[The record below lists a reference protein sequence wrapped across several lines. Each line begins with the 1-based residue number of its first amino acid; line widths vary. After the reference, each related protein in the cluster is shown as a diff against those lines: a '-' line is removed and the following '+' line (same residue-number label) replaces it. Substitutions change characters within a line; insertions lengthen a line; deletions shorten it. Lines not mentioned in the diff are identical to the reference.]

1 LQPYVI
7 RQGDYLAKLAYKFGF
22 DADKVWNDPA
32 NAQLRQR
39 GQLSQD
45 PNMLYPTDMLYIP
58 YPIVPPVMQS
68 LTTGTTNTFTSDPPT
83 VPVTIQFSDSVLA
96 SQAYTVQELE
106 ELSGLTTDANGTAT
120 FSVPVTLEAVTISF
134 TDSGELFS
142 YNLGCLDPI
151 DKLSGIYQRLQN
163 LGFIDVDIDFDGS
176 NLELIRTALRAFSAT
191 QPGAPPA
198 PAEASTPANSSD
210 DNASP
215 PTVPD
220 PPADG
225 SVDNPSQSPQ
235 QSASPPGN
243 SPPPAAT
250 SADLVASP
258 DAGSTPPA
266 DDAGLSDAGTLDS
279 NLSDLLLAA
288 HGS

>member
-58 YPIVPPVMQS
+58 DPIVPPVMQS

-83 VPVTIQFSDSVLA
+83 MPVTIQFSDPALA

-120 FSVPVTLEAVTISF
+120 FSVPVTLETVTISF

-142 YNLGCLDPI
+142 YNLGCLDPV

-163 LGFIDVDIDFDGS
+163 LGYIDVDIDFDGS

-198 PAEASTPANSSD
+198 PAEASTPAYDS
-210 DNASP
+210 ASAS
-215 PTVPD
+215 TGPD

-225 SVDNPSQSPQ
+225 SEVDPSPSPQ

-243 SPPPAAT
+243 TPPPAAT

-258 DAGSTPPA
+258 DAGSSPPA
-266 DDAGLSDAGTLDS
+266 DDAGLGDDGTLDS

>member
-1 LQPYVI
+1 MQPYVI

-58 YPIVPPVMQS
+58 DPIVPPVMQS

-83 VPVTIQFSDSVLA
+83 MPVTIQFSDPALA

-120 FSVPVTLEAVTISF
+120 FSVPVTLETVTISF

-142 YNLGCLDPI
+142 YNLGCLDPV

-163 LGFIDVDIDFDGS
+163 LGYIDVDIDFDGS

-198 PAEASTPANSSD
+198 PAEASTPAYDS
-210 DNASP
+210 ASAS
-215 PTVPD
+215 TGPD

-225 SVDNPSQSPQ
+225 SEVDPSPSPQ

-243 SPPPAAT
+243 TPPPAAT

-258 DAGSTPPA
+258 DAGSSPPA
-266 DDAGLSDAGTLDS
+266 DDAGLGDDGTLDS